1 MKLAFLY
8 AGQGAQH
15 PGMGKDLY
23 DAYPAFRAAFDAAAA
38 AVPFDLKTLCFEGPA
53 QQLADTRYTQP
64 CMVAFAAGVTAVLQ
78 QAGIVPAAVAGLSL
92 GEYSALCA
100 AGVFTAPAATALAAF
115 RGQAMATAVTG
126 RACGMAAILGLGREA
141 LEAVCQTASSAGV
154 VQIANYNCPGQLVI
168 GGDAAAVQLACTL
181 AKEAGAKRCL
191 PLAVSGPF
199 HTSLMAPAGDALRAR
214 LAGMPLQKPLIPVY
228 FNCLGG
234 PMRPGDTIPALLEQQ
249 VQSPVYFEDLLRRLQ
264 QDGIDTVLEIG
275 PGRVLSGFVKKTLAL
290 PPQRSFAAETAAEL
304 AAVLAALQEGPD
316 AATT

>member
-23 DAYPAFRAAFDAAAA
+23 STYPAFRVAFDAAAA

-53 QQLADTRYTQP
+53 EQLADTRYTQP

-78 QAGIVPAAVAGLSL
+78 QAGVVPAAVAGLSL

-100 AGVFTAPAATALAAF
+100 AGVFDGPAATALAAF

-126 RACGMAAILGLGREA
+126 RACGMSAILGLGREE
-141 LEAVCQTASSAGV
+141 LEEVCQTAASAGV

-168 GGDAAAVQLACTL
+168 GGDTPAVQLACTL
-181 AKEAGAKRCL
+181 AKQAGAKRCL

-199 HTSLMAPAGDALRAR
+199 HTSLMAPAGAALRAR
-214 LAGMPLQKPLIPVY
+214 LAGMPLQPPRVPIY

-264 QDGIDTVLEIG
+264 RDGIDTVLEIG